1 MVNTR
6 RKESVGSSQ
15 SPSPKHRT
23 RGSLRLIKPEPEE
36 ESGSSSVNESD
47 SEDSADKDSSSN
59 SPLKPKAPI
68 KTAAPSRQLR
78 SRFGFT
84 GRKYNARP
92 VRSSHKRISLDE
104 RRGLAVYSRKMEMHD
119 DLDEYEQANESE
131 EELYTVRGR
140 RSRHLIRMNRI
151 QRRTALSLRPISQK
165 SYADPHSP
173 LHFNS
178 DSDGGVRRSKRKR
191 PVNMSWLA
199 DSQMH
204 KVGYPNLHAGYS
216 EEDSRDA
223 VDAHN
228 TMEITR
234 RITRR
239 KNDISLH
246 HQVFE
251 FEAEDVTTRRR
262 RRRNL
267 DIEPIRESNDKE
279 NKKDSGLVN
288 GRSSGRLRNLVKMES
303 YMEDKRSD
311 NDHEDRGEMDES
323 KDQDDHEK
331 PKVNGNVDES
341 PKKPNDSKLPQSSN
355 SDEQDCIPLTR
366 LRTNPARTRT
376 DSLPNDMLRNSTFPV
391 TRNRTDN
398 LSANLLRNASYP
410 TRTIKP
416 VRAEKV
422 LDSSSETEEERRK
435 YSLRDRRPKPAPK
448 TMQTSV
454 LRTRDIRTRRHFQR
468 RRQDSSSSDESSSS
482 DVRRGKP
489 PKSPHSKNEKMKSG
503 AGGSTKIVPIKPETL
518 DASVRFNSIG
528 GLDSHI
534 QCLKEMILLPMMY
547 PEVFRQFQIQPP
559 RGVLFHG
566 PPGTGKT
573 LIARALANECSFGK
587 RKVAFFLRKGADLL
601 SKWIGESEKQLR
613 LLFEQAAEM
622 KPSIIFFD
630 ELDGLAPVRSSRQ
643 DQVHASIVS
652 TLLALM
658 DGLADRGE
666 VIVIGATNRID
677 TIDPAL
683 RRPGRFDRELFFPL
697 PSRSER
703 GEILNVHT
711 SAWSNPPNR
720 QMLDYL
726 SENTVGY
733 CGSDLRA
740 LCSEAVIQSFR
751 RTYPQ
756 VYSSEHRLLLNPEN
770 VKVEKVD
777 FMRAKS
783 LLVPASHRVTQ
794 GLGRKLLPILEPVLQ
809 DPMKKSLSLLEQTFP
824 HGLSA
829 TLSKVKLSPNLRP
842 AQLLITGDGPEHGQ
856 TSHLAPAI
864 LFKMEHIHAYL
875 LDLAALYQESGRS
888 AEEAC
893 ILVFSEA
900 RKNIPSIVYI
910 PNIDKWWALVSETVR
925 AIFMSQLTQLDPN
938 IPILFLATSS
948 VLYNNLPC
956 EVQNIFSHY
965 RKEVIEVKP
974 PTAEVRRLFFK
985 PLIVEGSLKPMRS
998 SRDRPKT
1005 PPPLPRAPTPPPT
1018 PLNEEQ
1024 IKKLYETEEH
1034 TLRELRIFLRDMCKK
1049 LANNKLFFMFTKP
1062 VDTKEVPDYTTII
1075 KQPMDLETMMTKV
1088 DLYQYECAKDFLND
1102 IELICQNALE
1112 YNPAR
1117 SSADK
1122 QIRHRACSLR
1132 DYAYTL
1138 IKTEMDTDF
1147 EDKCQTI
1154 SCNRKKRKHCPT
1166 KYLPPYIYTPGQVDH
1181 ESMLDTTLDE
1191 QQNAQDKL
1199 NEKSADKF
1207 DSRTPRKRKRSWQ
1220 KGQLLVKKK
1229 KKKSLDNCQ
1238 GQVDEKVSSSESKEN
1253 DAKPTPTQ
1261 PVTADEVSS
1270 VIVKEE
1276 HAETVTEVTTPLTI
1290 NCDIQ
1295 TSRVEPSNFLQSPR
1309 RRLSDLLSP
1318 SELLD
1323 NPLDF
1328 DDVDEALNE
1337 AVSENSKTKNNI
1349 ECSQTELEKA
1359 LETAV
1364 KMTDGYS
1371 LVSLLD
1377 LYNHL
1382 SRIVKKYSR
1391 THIRTQLPKELS
1403 KELSRCKKEGAPE
1416 YKSHSPLG
1424 KSP

>member
-288 GRSSGRLRNLVKMES
+288 GRSSGRLRNLVKMEN

-448 TMQTSV
+448 TI

-888 AEEAC
+888 AEEVC
-893 ILVFSEA
+893 ILVHSN
-900 RKNIPSIVYI
+900 KN
-910 PNIDKWWALVSETVR
+910 
-925 AIFMSQLTQLDPN
+925 
-938 IPILFLATSS
+938 
-948 VLYNNLPC
+948 NNSDNLHFT
-956 EVQNIFSHY
+956 E
-965 RKEVIEVKP
+965 
-974 PTAEVRRLFFK
+974 
-985 PLIVEGSLKPMRS
+985 
-998 SRDRPKT
+998 
-1005 PPPLPRAPTPPPT
+1005 
-1018 PLNEEQ
+1018 
-1024 IKKLYETEEH
+1024 KLYVLQDTQADS
-1034 TLRELRIFLRDMCKK
+1034 R
-1049 LANNKLFFMFTKP
+1049 FFMFTKP

-1166 KYLPPYIYTPGQVDH
+1166 KYLPPYIYTPEGQVDH

-1191 QQNAQDKL
+1191 QQDKL
-1199 NEKSADKF
+1199 NEKSAEKF

-1337 AVSENSKTKNNI
+1337 AENSKTKNNI